1 MLSVKS
7 LQDTEVLEADKRDR
21 WFQSICASNQL
32 PVNKPQAD
40 LLQRYVAH
48 LLNWNRKVNLISRKD
63 EQNIWERHILHSVS
77 LLFHVSFDSGAKI
90 LDLGTGA
97 GLPGIPIKILSPQ
110 ISLTLIDSI
119 RKKTVAV
126 ADIAR
131 KLSLTDVK
139 VQCGRAEELA
149 NREEFRHQF
158 DYVIARGVANLNKL
172 VKWSFPFLRA
182 RKFESDFSSNTD
194 SKTFIRSPALIA
206 MKGGN
211 LEVEIMSALKDKD
224 VKDIKAIDLSFE
236 GLDRTHDPDRK
247 AVIVFFR

>member
-48 LLNWNRKVNLISRKD
+48 LLDWNRKVNLISRKD

-77 LLFHVSFDSGAKI
+77 LLFHVSFDAGARI
-90 LDLGTGA
+90 LDLGTGG

-119 RKKTVAV
+119 RKKIVAV

-139 VQCGRAEELA
+139 VECGRAEELA
-149 NREEFRHQF
+149 NREEFRRQF

-182 RKFESDFSSNTD
+182 RKFELDFSSNTD

-224 VKDIKAIDLSFE
+224 VKDIKAINLSFE